1 MSGQMSGA
9 AFGAGKAWL
18 VTIALA
24 VAVGGVSMGQ
34 DWGNYSGK
42 VVFTA
47 GGIAATVLKSAGSW
61 FKEGQGAPAPAA
73 APVNPATPAAP
84 GAPAVAAPL
93 VPVKA
98 G

>member
-1 MSGQMSGA
+1 MSGQATGA
-9 AFGAGKAWL
+9 AFGAGKTWL
-18 VTIALA
+18 MTVIAA
-24 VAVGGVSMGQ
+24 VAIGGAAMGQ
-34 DWGNYSGK
+34 QWAGYSAH
-42 VVFTA
+42 VVFNAA
-47 GGIAATVLKSAGSW
+47 GAAATALKSSGGW

-73 APVNPATPAAP
+73 APAAPAAP

>member
-9 AFGAGKAWL
+9 AFGAGKTWL
-18 VTIALA
+18 MTVIAA
-24 VAVGGVSMGQ
+24 VAIGGVSMGQ

-73 APVNPATPAAP
+73 APVNPAAP